1 MKFTLAIVVA
11 LLASTGLNASTWI
24 QSPQQSAPAGQ
35 ALPASGEPAAQQPGA
50 PPSGSAPCTE
60 SKETCEIEPT
70 PQQPATVPAA
80 RAEQQSPEVKSSP
93 KPAVHSRKSRRHKVR
108 NKQIAAQDPS
118 GPKKIIVRQ
127 GGTSDP
133 KVVLTPGRAA
143 QSSSTP
149 QMTADLLSATD
160 ANLKEAT
167 SKPLTTTQVETVNQI
182 KLFMDQAN
190 AAVKAGDLDR
200 GHNLAI
206 KAHLLSD
213 DLVKH

>member
-1 MKFTLAIVVA
+1 M
-11 LLASTGLNASTWI
+11 
-24 QSPQQSAPAGQ
+24 
-35 ALPASGEPAAQQPGA
+35 
-50 PPSGSAPCTE
+50 
-60 SKETCEIEPT
+60 CEIEPT
-70 PQQPATVPAA
+70 PQQPSTAPAVKA
-80 RAEQQSPEVKSSP
+80 GQQSPEVKSLP
-93 KPAVHSRKSRRHKVR
+93 KTAAHSRKSQRHKITK
-108 NKQIAAQDPS
+108 KQVAAHDPS

-133 KVVLTPGRAA
+133 TVVLTPGRAA
-143 QSSSTP
+143 QDSSTP

-167 SKPLTTTQVETVNQI
+167 SKPLTSTQVETVNQI